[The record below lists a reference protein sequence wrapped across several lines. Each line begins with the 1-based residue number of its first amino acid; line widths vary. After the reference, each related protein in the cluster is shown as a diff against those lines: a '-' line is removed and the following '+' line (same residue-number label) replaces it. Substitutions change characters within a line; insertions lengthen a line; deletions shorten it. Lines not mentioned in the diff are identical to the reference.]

1 MNISATADGG
11 TSRDD
16 QLEELISEVLDRAE
30 IKDAMNRI
38 RLSEGDLRREA
49 KARLGAHETDILAS
63 AESERQEVQRIG
75 SESGSR
81 AAAIDA
87 EHELKLEG
95 IWQKNWKTYA
105 VLGIC
110 AAVAFGF
117 SGADAFA
124 YSWNGIGLAGVG
136 SVFLVAL
143 GGRMVIDRRHLE
155 GDRLRRHR
163 ELKKE
168 QDAALQAYHAAL
180 LDRGVL
186 PFIREVMND
195 PNIQKEYYGV
205 RFNVGDAPGL
215 QGDDAAFRIDT
226 AGSGRLMDKI
236 NAMPSGGNF
245 GIAGPRGSGKTN
257 VLSAICDR
265 RLAIKSGPNTKSRN
279 SFRVLVSAP
288 VEFSSREFLLHL
300 FSEICRIYIGEFTN
314 LTAGP
319 EPAPIE
325 RRLRGLARRRSG
337 LLSVLFFLCSIVVLA
352 FAVPAATWQQYWR
365 EYAVPRLAKAYG
377 TQWVQTKND
386 AAKVSQFVGTLDLQA
401 IVISLILFTISW
413 VLLVMWL
420 RRLSAQ
426 ASALRENESRREDLG
441 WEAKEMLQRIK
452 FQQSYSSG
460 WSGTLKLPIIEG
472 GVNEAKSMAEN
483 QMSLPDIVSSLKD
496 FLSKIAKERRV
507 IVAIDELDK
516 VDSDV
521 KAGQFLNDLK
531 GIFGVPECFY
541 LVSVSEEALS
551 NFELRGLPFR
561 DAFDSAFDEVAHFRY
576 LSYGES
582 RSLLERR
589 VVGLPA
595 AYLCLCHCMAGG
607 LPRDLI
613 RVARELIQVAR
624 RELRSLRQARINNE
638 DSHRAIADSLT
649 LAMIANGLVRADLE
663 DRIAATL
670 IALHQTRGLE
680 IDELAA
686 WIDDVRTRVM
696 SGKILAA
703 ENLLTLCMSYPT
715 ATEDDADTS
724 RLEEAGVRATRLG
737 LGLVGA
743 LYYSATLLELFAD
756 NLGEAEIRRIESDE
770 YGSAERLA
778 AARQAFATSA
788 MLAWPRISSF
798 REAWNLQVLGLPVR
812 RSAPTAKQSRP
823 RRQSRRPRPSTGDWP
838 VVPACK
844 RDDGDDETSVVG

>member
-1 MNISATADGG
+1 MNISATAGDG

-16 QLEELISEVLDRAE
+16 QLEELISEALDRAE

-38 RLSEGDLRREA
+38 RLSRGDLLREA
-49 KARLGAHETDILAS
+49 KARLGAHEADILTS

-75 SESGSR
+75 SEAESR
-81 AAAIDA
+81 AAAIEA
-87 EHELKLEG
+87 EHELKLQG
-95 IWQKNWKTYA
+95 IWEKNWKTYA
-105 VLGIC
+105 LLGIC
-110 AAVAFGF
+110 ATVAFSL
-117 SGADAFA
+117 SGAGVFA
-124 YSWNGIGLAGVG
+124 HSSIRIGLAGVG
-136 SVFLVAL
+136 SAFLVAL
-143 GGRMVIDRRHLE
+143 GGRMVSNRRRLE
-155 GDRLRRHR
+155 RDRLRQHR
-163 ELKKE
+163 ELKQE
-168 QDAALQAYHAAL
+168 QDAAWRAYRAAL
-180 LDRGVL
+180 LDSGIL

-195 PNIQKEYYGV
+195 PDIQKEYYGV

-215 QGDDAAFRIDT
+215 QGDDVAFRIDT
-226 AGSGRLMDKI
+226 AGSKRLMDKI
-236 NAMPSGGNF
+236 NAMPNGGSF
-245 GIAGPRGSGKTN
+245 GIAGPRGSGKTS

-265 RLAIKSGPNTKSRN
+265 RLSIKNGPKTKSRT

-288 VEFSSREFLLHL
+288 VEFTSREFLLHL
-300 FSEICRIYIGEFTN
+300 FSEICQIYIREFTN

-325 RRLRGLARRRSG
+325 RRVRGLVRQRSG
-337 LLSVLFFLCSIVVLA
+337 LLSVLFFLCSIVVLP
-352 FAVPAATWQQYWR
+352 FAVPVATWQQYWR
-365 EYAVPRLAKAYG
+365 EYVVPRLAKAFG
-377 TQWVQTKND
+377 TQWGQTKNN
-386 AAKVSQFVGTLDLQA
+386 AAKVSQFVGKLDLQT

-426 ASALRENESRREDLG
+426 AKARWENASRREDLG

-483 QMSLPDIVSSLKD
+483 QMSLPDIVASLRD

-507 IVAIDELDK
+507 IVAVDELDK

-613 RVARELIQVAR
+613 RVARELIQVADE
-624 RELRSLRQARINNE
+624 ELRSLRQAQINDE
-638 DSHRAIADSLT
+638 DSHRPIADSPT
-649 LAMIANGLVRADLE
+649 LAMITNGLVRVDLE

-696 SGKILAA
+696 SGKTLAV
-703 ENLLTLCMSYPT
+703 ENLLALCTSYPT
-715 ATEDDADTS
+715 ATEADVGTP
-724 RLEEAGVRATRLG
+724 RLEEAEVRAARLG

-770 YGSAERLA
+770 HGSAERLA

-788 MLAWPRISSF
+788 MLAWPRISNF
-798 REAWNLQVLGLPVR
+798 RQTWNLEVLGSPVH
-812 RSAPTAKQSRP
+812 RSAPKAKQSRP
-823 RRQSRRPRPSTGDWP
+823 RRQSRRPPPSTGNWP
-838 VVPACK
+838 VVSA
-844 RDDGDDETSVVG
+844 